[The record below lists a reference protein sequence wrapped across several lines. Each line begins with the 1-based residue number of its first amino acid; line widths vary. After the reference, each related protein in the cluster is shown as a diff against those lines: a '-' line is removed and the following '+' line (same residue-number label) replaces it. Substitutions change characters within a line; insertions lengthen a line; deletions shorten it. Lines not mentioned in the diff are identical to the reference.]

1 MPALKRFWTDYPGVY
16 YVESKAIGS
25 KKPEKIYYIK
35 YHKNGKAVEEKAGRQ
50 FSDDMTPARAAGL
63 RTRKIEGDIPSNKER
78 REEKNKKK
86 WTIKSLWEEYLKA
99 HPDLKGLKTDKNRFD
114 LYLDASLGNKE
125 PAQIAPLDV
134 DRLRINASKGHKPAT
149 VRNILELLRRIVNF
163 GIEKR
168 LAQGPGF
175 RIKLPKVNN
184 LKTEDLTPDQLK
196 ALLDAIEKD
205 DHPLAGALLQLALYT
220 GMRRGELL
228 RLKWEDIDFKRG
240 FISIRDPKGRQDQ
253 KIPLNDAARRV
264 LQNLPRGES
273 PYVFPGRK
281 GQQRININRP
291 AKKIKDAAGLPKD
304 FRAIHGLR
312 HAYAS
317 MLASSGKVDLYT
329 IQKLLTHKSP
339 AMTQR
344 YAHLRDETLH
354 KASSLAVELVTQ
366 AIKEKPEEGAIEK
379 VSTPRK

>member
-16 YVESKAIGS
+16 YIEATSVRS
-25 KKPEKIYYIK
+25 KKPERIYYIK
-35 YHKNGKAVEEKAGRQ
+35 YHRKGKVIEEKAGRQ
-50 FSDDMTPARAAGL
+50 FADDMTPARAANL
-63 RTRKIEGDIPSNKER
+63 RTRKIEGDVPSNKER
-78 REEKNKKK
+78 REEKKKK
-86 WTIKSLWEEYLKA
+86 IWTIKALWEEYKA
-99 HPDLKGLKTDKNRFD
+99 TRLDLKGLKTDQNRFD
-114 LYLDASLGNKE
+114 LHLETSLGNKE
-125 PAQIAPLDV
+125 PAQIAPMDV

-149 VRNILELLRRIVNF
+149 VRNILELLKRIVNF
-163 GIEKR
+163 GVEKR
-168 LAQGPGF
+168 LAQSPGF
-175 RIKLPKVNN
+175 TIKVPKVNN

-205 DHPLAGALLQLALYT
+205 DHPQAGPLLKMALFT
-220 GMRRGELL
+220 GMRRGELF

-264 LQNLPRGES
+264 LQSLPRGES

-281 GQQRININRP
+281 GGQRTDINK
-291 AKKIKDAAGLPKD
+291 AVKKIKKAVGLPKD

-329 IQKLLTHKSP
+329 IQRLLTHKSP
-339 AMTQR
+339 VMTQR
-344 YAHLRDETLH
+344 YAHLRDETLR
-354 KASSLAVELVTQ
+354 KAADLAVDLVTQ
-366 AIKEKPEEGAIEK
+366 TIKEKTEKGAIEK
-379 VSTPRK
+379 VLLPK